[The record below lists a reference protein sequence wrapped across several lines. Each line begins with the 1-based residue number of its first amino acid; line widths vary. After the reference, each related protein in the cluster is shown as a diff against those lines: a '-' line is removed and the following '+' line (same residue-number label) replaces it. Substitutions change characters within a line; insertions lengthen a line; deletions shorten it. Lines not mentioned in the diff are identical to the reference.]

1 MKMMC
6 AVQVFQPHS
15 CDLAPWDAAAFG
27 QCVKGKRLIFIG
39 DSTTRQQFQSL
50 ACLLGPVTA
59 AAHGSAHWNSSSI
72 TGAQA
77 CLLGLSSY
85 GAHGA
90 ISATCKGF
98 ADILPCMHQPGM
110 PFHVVQ
116 FSTHCNIMPL

>member
-1 MKMMC
+1 MKGERLV

-27 QCVKGKRLIFIG
+27 QCIKGKRLIFIG

-77 CLLGLSSY
+77 CLNGLGLP
-85 GAHGA
+85 ATR
-90 ISATCKGF
+90 SATPRS
-98 ADILPCMHQPGM
+98 AATMPCMLFRTVKLNTLQR
-110 PFHVVQ
+110 FAAQ
-116 FSTHCNIMPL
+116 IL

>member
-1 MKMMC
+1 MV

-27 QCVKGKRLIFIG
+27 QCIRGTRLIFIG

-77 CLLGLSSY
+77 CLLGLSSH
-85 GAHGA
+85 ATHGA
-90 ISATCKGF
+90 MVGF
-98 ADILPCMHQPGM
+98 A
-110 PFHVVQ
+110 
-116 FSTHCNIMPL
+116 TIMPCCISQTRSSV